1 MFMKIYYSLIF
12 LFFAMNSKS
21 QVLVDSTD
29 MAVPGDIL
37 KFRTVNNLSGFNY
50 LQTDTAF
57 VWDFSSLSATSETID
72 TFVSI
77 NSTNLA
83 YLAVYANPLDQTNKA
98 TVAQPMKMQAIP
110 MISITESYNFYKNK
124 YSRFA
129 MLGMGTKV
137 NNIPVPLKFDHPDV
151 LYYFPLTYGAKDT
164 SDSEV
169 HANIPGLGYYGH
181 TVHRENHVDGWG
193 TLYLPADTFE
203 VIRVKSKVTY
213 YDTIY
218 YDSIGFGGGTT
229 RNITEYKWLT
239 DGFHEPVLQITR
251 SGQNNVS
258 AKYFN
263 HIPIDLSVESLD
275 RIRLLEIYPN
285 PAIDF
290 ITIEFPNATDVI
302 CLTVTDITG
311 RMLINSSLQQQR
323 IVLPVNQWQKGVYLV
338 QVSDTRKTCWGKFIK
353 Y

>member
-1 MFMKIYYSLIF
+1 MKILYSVIL
-12 LFFAMNSKS
+12 LFFAMNLKS
-21 QVLVDSTD
+21 QVVVDSTD

-37 KFRTVNNLSGFNY
+37 KFRTANNLSGLNY
-50 LQTDTAF
+50 QQTDTAF

-72 TFVSI
+72 TFVNV

-110 MISITESYNFYKNK
+110 MISITESFNFYKNN
-124 YSRFA
+124 YYRFT

-151 LYYFPLTYGAKDT
+151 LYHFPVTFGTQDT

-203 VIRVKSKVTY
+203 VIRVKSKVIY

-218 YDSIGFGGGTT
+218 YDSIGFGGGST
-229 RNITEYKWLT
+229 RNVTEYKWLT
-239 DGFHEPVLQITR
+239 DGFHEPVLQITK
-251 SGQNNVS
+251 SGQNNIS

-263 HIPIDLSVESLD
+263 HIPIDLSVESID
-275 RIRLLEIYPN
+275 RIRLLDIYPN

-290 ITIEFPNATDVI
+290 ITIEFPNPSDVI
-302 CLTVTDITG
+302 CMTVTDITG
-311 RMLINSSLQQQR
+311 RVLAKNNIQQQR
-323 IVLPVNQWQKGVYLV
+323 IVLPLNQWQKGVYFV
-338 QVSDTRKTCWGKFIK
+338 QVSDARNTYCGKFIK

>member
-1 MFMKIYYSLIF
+1 MKKIYSIIL
-12 LFFAMNSKS
+12 LFFALYSQS
-21 QVLVDSTD
+21 QVVVDSTD

-50 LQTDTAF
+50 QQTDTAYT
-57 VWDFSSLSATSETID
+57 WDFSALAGTSETID
-72 TFVSI
+72 TFISV
-77 NSTNLA
+77 NATNIA
-83 YLAVYANPLDQTNKA
+83 YVAVYANPLDQANKA
-98 TVAQPMKMQAIP
+98 TVAQPVKMQTIP
-110 MISITESYNFYKNK
+110 MVSITESFNFYKNNF
-124 YSRFA
+124 SRFS

-181 TVHRENHVDGWG
+181 TVHRENFVDGWG

-203 VIRVKSKVTY
+203 VIRVKSKVIY

-229 RNITEYKWLT
+229 RNVTEYKWLA
-239 DGFHEPVLQITR
+239 DGFHEPVLQITK

-263 HIPIDLSVESLD
+263 HIPVDLAVETIDNIGKLD
-275 RIRLLEIYPN
+275 IYPN
-285 PAIDF
+285 PASDF
-290 ITIEFPNATDVI
+290 ITLEIPVTMDEI
-302 CLTVTDITG
+302 CLTISDITG
-311 RMLINSSLQQQR
+311 RQITKRSFLRQQR
-323 IVLPVNQWQKGVYLV
+323 IELPVGQLQKGIYLV
-338 QVSDTRKTCWGKFIK
+338 RLSDDKQIFSGKFIK